1 MAKQTIDV
9 GERGND
15 GTGDSIRESFIKVN
29 NNFTELYS
37 AFGEGGG
44 LEISSI
50 SDFPEIGASKI
61 LIGDAAGVYLNSKNL
76 VNGNGISISID
87 DNNVTISS
95 TAVST
100 LGTTDDLTEGSTNM
114 YFTNIRARSAIL
126 PGTGIDYNTTTGVV
140 SVDSTIL
147 TTSDLNTIESSLQS
161 AIVSEYSR
169 AISAESSLQSAI
181 VSEYSRASSA
191 ESSLQSAIVSEYSRA
206 VSVESS
212 LQSAIDIEYSRAS
225 SVESSLQSA
234 INIEYS
240 RASSA
245 ESSLQSSI
253 SNLGETS
260 ALSNSIV
267 KRDVNSGIYADV
279 YYSTINDLSSNTDVS
294 ISISVSD
301 LTNIITDNPTSSRNI
316 DLPTISSG
324 CHIIIINRNLVND
337 IQVTSNLTSIATITS
352 NTSKQFI
359 NDGHGWISI

>member
-1 MAKQTIDV
+1 MAKQTIDY
-9 GERGND
+9 GKQGND
-15 GTGDSIRESFIKVN
+15 GTGDSIREAFIKVTQ
-29 NNFTELYS
+29 NFDELYS
-37 AFGEGGG
+37 AIGDSTG
-44 LEISSI
+44 LSI
-50 SDFPEIGASKI
+50 DSIVDFPAIGANKI
-61 LIGDAAGVYLNSKNL
+61 LIGDTSGDELNSKNL

-87 DNNVTISS
+87 DNDVTIS
-95 TAVST
+95 VNDIST
-100 LGTTDDLTEGSTNM
+100 LGTTDDLPEGSTNM

-140 SVDSTIL
+140 SVDGTIP
-147 TTSDLNTIESSLQS
+147 TTTDLNTVESSLQS
-161 AIVSEYSR
+161 S
-169 AISAESSLQSAI
+169 I

-191 ESSLQSAIVSEYSRA
+191 ESSLQSAIVNEYSRA
-206 VSVESS
+206 VSVESSLQSAIVNEYSRASSVESS

-225 SVESSLQSA
+225 SVESSLQS
-234 INIEYS
+234 
-240 RASSA
+240 
-245 ESSLQSSI
+245 SI

-267 KRDVNSGIYADV
+267 KRDENSGIYADV
-279 YYSTINDLSSNTDVS
+279 YYSTINDLSSITDVS

-316 DLPTISSG
+316 DLPIISSG

-359 NDGHGWISI
+359 NDGHGWIAI